1 MAVPT
6 APTRSLDLPI
16 RRAKVELTPATRGL
30 ASVDGWL
37 YVAVAGICA
46 FGLVMVYS
54 ASEVLAYQE
63 TGNPSYYFERQV
75 AYMVVGAIVM
85 LALARLDYH
94 HLLHWSRL
102 IALVTVLLLL
112 AVLVPHVGSE
122 VNGARRWFDLG
133 LIQLQPSA
141 VAALSV
147 IIVLGRWL
155 SDRGTLIRSWRGI
168 RDYVI
173 VLLVPVG
180 LILAE
185 KDLGSTI
192 VVAAVGGIL
201 LFLAGARFRHL
212 VMLLAIGAAIGW
224 LTVLAEPYRISRLT
238 CFGQSLV
245 NSDPLN
251 SCWQGIQALY
261 GLGRGGLTGVGLGN
275 SIQKYLWLP
284 EAHTDF
290 IFAIIG
296 EELGLI
302 GAAAVVLA
310 FTFLAWRGIRAS
322 LRAPDRFGTLLA
334 GGITA
339 WVCIQAFVNVAA
351 VTVLIPTTGIPLPF
365 TSYGGTALV
374 MNLAAMGI
382 LCNVSAQ
389 GRRQGSPEKRSFSG
403 VVRQGSPEKRSFS
416 GVVRQGSP
424 EKRSFSGVV
433 RQGALSRADV
443 DRRGRD
449 GGTPDPGAGG
459 RRRVARR

>member
-30 ASVDGWL
+30 AAVDGWL
-37 YVAVAGICA
+37 YVAIAGICA

-54 ASEVLAYQE
+54 ASEVLAYDT
-63 TGNPSYYFERQV
+63 TGNPSYFFERQL
-75 AYMVVGAIVM
+75 AYLVLGLGAM
-85 LALARLDYH
+85 LVLARIDYH
-94 HLLHWSRL
+94 HLLRWSRVIGL
-102 IALVTVLLLL
+102 ITVLLLI
-112 AVLVPHVGSE
+112 AVLVPHLGRT
-122 VNGARRWFDLG
+122 VNGSQRWFDLG
-133 LIQLQPSA
+133 FFDLQPSA
-141 VAALSV
+141 LAALAV
-147 IIVLGRWL
+147 IIVMGRWL

-168 RDYVI
+168 RDYLI
-173 VLLVPVG
+173 LLVVPVL

-185 KDLGSTI
+185 RDLGSTI
-192 VVAAVGGIL
+192 VVAAVGGVL
-201 LFLAGARFRHL
+201 LLLAGAKWRHML
-212 VMLLAIGAAIGW
+212 VLLLMGGGIGW
-224 LTVLAEPYRISRLT
+224 LTVLAEPYRLSRLT
-238 CFGQSLV
+238 CFGQSLQ
-245 NSDPLN
+245 NDPLG

-261 GLGRGGLTGVGLGN
+261 GLGSGGLTGVGLGN

-302 GAAAVVLA
+302 GTTAVVLA

-322 LRAPDRFGTLLA
+322 LRAPDRFGALLA
-334 GGITA
+334 GGVTA
-339 WVCIQAFVNVAA
+339 WICVQAFINVAA

-365 TSYGGTALV
+365 ISYGGTALV
-374 MNLAAMGI
+374 MNLVGVGI

-389 GRRQGSPEKRSFSG
+389 GRRRGSPERRG
-403 VVRQGSPEKRSFS
+403 
-416 GVVRQGSP
+416 
-424 EKRSFSGVV
+424 FSGVV
-433 RQGALSRADV
+433 RQGALDRAHV

-449 GGTPDPGAGG
+449 GRPPDPGAGG

>member
-37 YVAVAGICA
+37 YVAVTAICA

-54 ASEVLAYQE
+54 ASEVLAYDQ
-63 TGNPSYYFERQV
+63 TGNPSYYFERQCV
-75 AYMVVGAIVM
+75 YMVMGGAM
-85 LALARLDYH
+85 LLALARIDYH
-94 HLLHWSRL
+94 HLLRWSRL
-102 IALVTVLLLL
+102 IGLATVLLLL
-112 AVLVPHVGSE
+112 AVLVPRLGTE

-133 LIQLQPSA
+133 LFQLQPSA

-168 RDYVI
+168 RDYAI
-173 VLLVPVG
+173 VLLVPVV

-201 LFLAGARFRHL
+201 LFLAGARYRHL
-212 VMLLAIGAAIGW
+212 VTLLAIGAGAGW
-224 LTVLAEPYRISRLT
+224 LTVLAEPYRLSRLT

-245 NSDPLN
+245 NADPLN

-302 GAAAVVLA
+302 GAAGVVLA

-339 WVCIQAFVNVAA
+339 WICIQVFVNVAA
-351 VTVLIPTTGIPLPF
+351 VTALIPTTGIPLPF
-365 TSYGGTALV
+365 ISYGGTALV
-374 MNLAAMGI
+374 MNLAGMGI

-389 GRRQGSPEKRSFSG
+389 GRRPGPTERRGFAG
-403 VVRQGSPEKRSFS
+403 VAH
-416 GVVRQGSP
+416 
-424 EKRSFSGVV
+424 
-433 RQGALSRADV
+433 QGALSRAHV

-449 GGTPDPGAGG
+449 GGAPDPGAGG

>member
-1 MAVPT
+1 MAVQT
-6 APTRSLDLPI
+6 TPTRSLDLPI
-16 RRAKVELTPATRGL
+16 RRARVELAPASRGL

-37 YVAVAGICA
+37 YVSVAAICA

-54 ASEVLAYQE
+54 ASEVLAYDQ

-75 AYMVVGAIVM
+75 AYLVVGLAVM
-85 LALARLDYH
+85 LGLARLDYH
-94 HLLHWSRL
+94 HLVRWSRPIGL
-102 IALVTVLLLL
+102 ITVLLLL
-112 AVLVPHVGSE
+112 AVLVPHIGTA
-122 VNGARRWFDLG
+122 VNGARRWFKIG
-133 LIQLQPSA
+133 AFELQPSA
-141 VAALSV
+141 VAALAAIV
-147 IIVLGRWL
+147 VLGRWL

-168 RDYVI
+168 RDYVL
-173 VLLVPVG
+173 VLAIPVV

-192 VVAAVGGIL
+192 VVAAVGGVL
-201 LFLAGARFRHL
+201 LFLAGARYRHL
-212 VMLLAIGAAIGW
+212 LVVLALAGAIGW
-224 LTVLAEPYRISRLT
+224 LMVLVEPYRLSRLT
-238 CFGQSLV
+238 CFGQSLS
-245 NSDPLN
+245 NDPLGA
-251 SCWQGIQALY
+251 CWQGIQALY
-261 GLGRGGLTGVGLGN
+261 GLGRGGLFGVGLGN
-275 SIQKYLWLP
+275 SIEKYSWLP

-351 VTVLIPTTGIPLPF
+351 VTVLIPATGIPLPF
-365 TSYGGTALV
+365 ISYGGTALV

-389 GRRQGSPEKRSFSG
+389 GRRQG
-403 VVRQGSPEKRSFS
+403 
-416 GVVRQGSP
+416 
-424 EKRSFSGVV
+424 
-433 RQGALSRADV
+433 ALSRANV

-449 GGTPDPGAGG
+449 GGAPDPGAGG

>member
-16 RRAKVELTPATRGL
+16 RRAKVELAPATRGL
-30 ASVDGWL
+30 AAVDGWL
-37 YVAVAGICA
+37 YVAITGICA

-54 ASEVLAYQE
+54 ASEVLAYQQ

-75 AYMVVGAIVM
+75 AYMVVGAIAM
-85 LALARLDYH
+85 LTLARLDYH
-94 HLLHWSRL
+94 HLLRWSRP
-102 IALVTVLLLL
+102 IGLVTVLMLLL
-112 AVLVPHVGSE
+112 VLVPHIGSA

-141 VAALSV
+141 VAALAV
-147 IIVLGRWL
+147 IIVMGRWL
-155 SDRGTLIRSWRGI
+155 SDRGTLVRSWRGI

-173 VLLVPVG
+173 VLLVPVA
-180 LILAE
+180 LILGE

-192 VVAAVGGIL
+192 VIAAVGGIL

-212 VMLLAIGAAIGW
+212 LALLAIGGAVGW

-245 NSDPLN
+245 NSNPLD
-251 SCWQGIQALY
+251 SCWQGVQALY

-310 FTFLAWRGIRAS
+310 FTFLTWRGVRAA

-334 GGITA
+334 GGVTA
-339 WVCIQAFVNVAA
+339 WICIQAFVNVAA

-365 TSYGGTALV
+365 ISYGGTALV
-374 MNLAAMGI
+374 MNLAAIGI

-389 GRRQGSPEKRSFSG
+389 GRRSG
-403 VVRQGSPEKRSFS
+403 PPARRGFA
-416 GVVRQGSP
+416 GVAHD
-424 EKRSFSGVV
+424 
-433 RQGALSRADV
+433 GALSRANV

-449 GGTPDPGAGG
+449 GGAPDPSAGG